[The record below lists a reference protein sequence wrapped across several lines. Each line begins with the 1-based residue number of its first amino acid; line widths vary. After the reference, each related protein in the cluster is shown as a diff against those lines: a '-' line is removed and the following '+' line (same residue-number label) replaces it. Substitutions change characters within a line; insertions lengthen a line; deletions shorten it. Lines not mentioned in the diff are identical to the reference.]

1 MFTSRH
7 VLLSVAALGAL
18 GLAACGREPVSGAVL
33 TVSAQAE
40 AQTAPDLATITT
52 GVQSRGATAKAA
64 QAAQAARMAAIVE
77 TVGKAG
83 VKPED
88 VQTNQLNLQPIQTWS
103 EKTGPRITGY
113 ESVNTITIKVR
124 DLAKVPDIL
133 DAIVADGGNRIDG
146 VAFSIEDPAKAEAA
160 AYANAVAKAR
170 ARADAYAAGAGM
182 KVHRVL
188 SITEGGA
195 PAPVYGDAV
204 FALEAAAPALA
215 QRGAAP
221 PPIAPGRMTTDGT
234 ITAVFELRPS

>member
-1 MFTSRH
+1 MAIRRRIFLTMSA
-7 VLLSVAALGAL
+7 LAALGL
-18 GLAACGREPVSGAVL
+18 SACGREPVTGAVL
-33 TVSAQAE
+33 TVSARAE

-64 QAAQAARMAAIVE
+64 QGAQAAKMAAIVE

-88 VQTNQLNLQPIQTWS
+88 VQTSQLNLQPMQTWS

-124 DLAKVPDIL
+124 DLEKVPEIL
-133 DAIVADGGNRIDG
+133 DAIVTDGGNRIDG

-182 KVHRVL
+182 TVHRVL
-188 SITEGGA
+188 SITEGFA
-195 PAPVYGDAV
+195 PASGYGDALYAV
-204 FALEAAAPALA
+204 ETAAAPPVL
-215 QRGAAP
+215 QRKVAP
-221 PPIAPGRMTTDGT
+221 PVAPGQMTTDGT
-234 ITAVFELRPS
+234 ITAVFELR